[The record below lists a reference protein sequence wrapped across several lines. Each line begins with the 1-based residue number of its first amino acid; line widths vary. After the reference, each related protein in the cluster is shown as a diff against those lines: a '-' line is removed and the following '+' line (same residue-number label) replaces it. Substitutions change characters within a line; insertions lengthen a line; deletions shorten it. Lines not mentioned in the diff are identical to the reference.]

1 MAGYRLNE
9 KLSVERVERSVSGS
23 SHRCLSRNVTDQGY
37 LTEPVTARHHSY
49 ELVNARDGKLALGNG
64 VVAVAAFALFDHD
77 GSLRH
82 PERLEVPCYSLKRGS
97 WKSGKDGD

>member
-37 LTEPVTARHHSY
+37 LTEPVTARHRSQ
-49 ELVNARDGKLALGNG
+49 ELATKRNSKLASGNG

-77 GSLRH
+77 GSWRH
-82 PERLEVPCYSLKRGS
+82 CECLEVPRYSLKRRS